1 MTHALD
7 QSILE
12 LLNASHD
19 DEDILRLQVRDRAFG
34 FHAQQAVEK
43 LLKALIGGH
52 EVRYEYT
59 HDLRALIERLT
70 LLYEELPGDTI
81 LLVSLIDYAGIWRY
95 QEPQP
100 VSLAHRE
107 EVKSAIEGLRT
118 FTLKRLSVLRSSVDW
133 TAAASSQETLD

>member
-12 LLNASHD
+12 LLNASRD
-19 DEDILRLQVRDRAFG
+19 DEDILRLQIRDRAFG

-59 HDLRALIERLT
+59 HDLWALIERLT
-70 LLYEELPGDTI
+70 LLDEDLPGDTI
-81 LLVSLIDYAGIWRY
+81 LLES
-95 QEPQP
+95 
-100 VSLAHRE
+100 
-107 EVKSAIEGLRT
+107 
-118 FTLKRLSVLRSSVDW
+118 
-133 TAAASSQETLD
+133 